1 LSKLLPAA
9 ISESS
14 MTVAESLAPP
24 SFSHREI
31 LVILSGVLLGM
42 LLASLD
48 QTIVATALP
57 AIARDL
63 SGFDRISWVVSGYL
77 VAATSTTPIYGKL
90 SDVYGRRRVLQTAI
104 VIFLIASA
112 LCGLARSMDQ
122 LIAFR
127 VLQGLGGGGLISLA
141 HATIADI
148 VSPRERGR
156 YQGYISG
163 VFAGSSVAGPVLGGF
178 ISDQLSWHYVF
189 WVNLP
194 IGLIALVICDR
205 TLKRLPR
212 HEIHRR
218 IDYPGALLLMAAISF
233 TLLVTTL
240 GGRQLAWTS
249 PTLIALAA
257 AATLSTLSFI
267 LVERRVPEPILPL
280 RMFRHRVYTLS
291 SLMSFLTWMAMFG
304 ATVFLPLYL
313 QLAKGSSA
321 SGSGLQL
328 VPLTG
333 GVVIGAFSSGR
344 LVSRIGR
351 LKPFPVVGMAVASA
365 VLVTLG
371 LAAAELSAW
380 TITGMMVLLGIGIG
394 FVGPTA
400 IVAVQNAVDRRDLGA
415 ASASVSFFRSLG
427 GSFGVALLSA
437 VMLRSLDRGIAGI
450 AGHESLGEHPA
461 LHLLDG
467 PGGALSRL
475 PGGLHNALLAAVN
488 GAFANVFLW
497 AAGFAALSL
506 IAALAL
512 EERPLRGAR

>member
-1 LSKLLPAA
+1 LSKLAPAA

-14 MTVAESLAPP
+14 VTAVESLAPP
-24 SFSHREI
+24 PFSHREI

-90 SDVYGRRRVLQTAI
+90 SDLYGRRRVLQAAI
-104 VIFLIASA
+104 VIFLVASA
-112 LCGLARSMDQ
+112 LCGLARSMNQ

-205 TLKRLPR
+205 TLRRLPR
-212 HEIHRR
+212 HEIRRR

-257 AATLSTLSFI
+257 AGALSALSFV

-280 RMFRHRVYTLS
+280 RMFKNRVYALS

-344 LVSRIGR
+344 LVSKIGR

-365 VLVTLG
+365 VLAILG
-371 LAAAELSAW
+371 LAGADLSAW

-400 IVAVQNAVDRRDLGA
+400 IVAVQNAVERRDLGA

-437 VMLRSLDRGIAGI
+437 VMLRSLDRGIGRI

-461 LHLLDG
+461 LRLLDG
-467 PGGALSRL
+467 PHGALSGL
-475 PGGLHNALLAAVN
+475 PTGLHAALLAAVN
-488 GAFANVFLW
+488 DAFANVFLW
-497 AAGFAALSL
+497 AAGFAALSFL
-506 IAALAL
+506 AALAL
-512 EERPLRGAR
+512 EELPLRSAP